1 VLYACA
7 LKFKSQAKLLLST
20 PTQINNS
27 PPLLR
32 PLLDYYI
39 LLPRILWCGVSLA
52 LARAFPPREAS

>member
-32 PLLDYYI
+32 PLLDYYSA
-39 LLPRILWCGVSLA
+39 PQDFVVWGFSCSCAHVS
-52 LARAFPPREAS
+52 SSGG